1 MPEKTVSV
9 TPETE
14 AQLSRLAERTG
25 LSIADIVRSAVEA
38 YEARMFFD
46 EMDETYAVLEAD
58 FKEWGAYMAD
68 LSAWID
74 AGEPKAQLPET
85 DSPPD
90 SAAPASA
97 TSASTTPEPAGKA
110 SNPQGPAVKAGD

>member
-9 TPETE
+9 SPETE

-25 LSIADIVRSAVEA
+25 LSVADIVRYAVEA

-46 EMDETYAVLEAD
+46 DMDETYAVLEAD

-74 AGEPKAQLPET
+74 AGEPR
-85 DSPPD
+85 
-90 SAAPASA
+90 APAPEEA
-97 TSASTTPEPAGKA
+97 PTTA
-110 SNPQGPAVKAGD
+110 SNTPAEE